1 MMTESHHKPGPA
13 EMANLARRL
22 RACAESVL
30 RRDQPEQQ
38 RDSFTAGVMGVAGP
52 SCAGGSAPP
61 DRRLSGGYPFPPTA
75 LFHSDSSLTIS

>member
-38 RDSFTAGVMGVAGP
+38 RDSFTAASWEWRGRVVRVDRP
-52 SCAGGSAPP
+52 RPTGGCRVGTPFRRPP
-61 DRRLSGGYPFPPTA
+61 CFIAIRR
-75 LFHSDSSLTIS
+75 

>member
-22 RACAESVL
+22 RARAESVL

-38 RDSFTAGVMGVAGP
+38 CDLGEPA
-52 SCAGGSAPP
+52 
-61 DRRLSGGYPFPPTA
+61 
-75 LFHSDSSLTIS
+75 HTIETLLRQSEGN